1 MLFLLLFACGEKEE
15 DTALSLCVHDPPLS
29 YENFGKS
36 YMDMHCTGCH
46 GSELPPGHRVGAPL
60 SVNLDSYDLVLDWAD
75 RIEARST
82 YAFSDTISMPP
93 GGGPTEDEILL
104 LEEWLY
110 CAVLPQK
117 EIRDSE

>member
-1 MLFLLLFACGEKEE
+1 MLILLLFACGEKEA

-60 SVNLDSYDLVLDWAD
+60 SVNLDSYDLVLD
-75 RIEARST
+75 
-82 YAFSDTISMPP
+82 
-93 GGGPTEDEILL
+93 
-104 LEEWLY
+104 
-110 CAVLPQK
+110 
-117 EIRDSE
+117 